1 MESAQWKPILWSE
14 LRFVP
19 HGRQREILLCD
30 AQIRVVACGRR
41 FGKSHA
47 AAIEAL
53 SYALMGGHV
62 WIVAPTYDLTRPIVN
77 TVDEFLRRLPSS
89 WIRRRRSAP
98 YEVQFRSGGTLMN
111 RTADN
116 PANLQ
121 GRGLDLVVVDE
132 AATIRQKEIWSQY
145 LRPTLV
151 DRSGKALL
159 ISTPKQM
166 NWFWD
171 LFRQGQEE
179 WESYQAGRLSAT
191 RVRSFQ
197 YSSYENPYIPASE
210 LDDLTQDMSEDE
222 ILQEIRAQ
230 FIPMGGAVFRNFH
243 RYLRARW
250 QDAPLPGG
258 VYAVGIDVAK
268 ENDFTVLAVID
279 VTTPEVCYI
288 WRTNQMD
295 YEMQAQMLNAELA
308 RWHPVSVYVDG
319 TGNSHMCD
327 RLKLDGWNVHRYVFT
342 NRKKLEA
349 ATLLSQGIQ
358 QEHLLLPDIPVV
370 REEFARY
377 SYNTTPSG
385 MRTVQG
391 MGGHDDVVTAVML
404 AWLAAY
410 PFVLYRGGRP
420 SAVGERGLPSSR
432 GDSTTSL
439 PMTSIR

>member
-1 MESAQWKPILWSE
+1 MLPSAQWKPLLWRE
-14 LRFVP
+14 LQFIP
-19 HGRQREILLCD
+19 HARQREILECD
-30 AQIRVVACGRR
+30 SQIRVVACGRR

-77 TVDEFLRRLPSS
+77 TVDEFLRRLPEG
-89 WIRRRRSAP
+89 WVTRRRTAP
-98 YEVQFRSGGTLMN
+98 YEVQFRSRGTLMN

-151 DRSGKALL
+151 DRMGKALL

-171 LFRQGQEE
+171 LFRQGQEASE
-179 WESYQAGRLSAT
+179 PNARI
-191 RVRSFQ
+191 RSFQ

-210 LDDLTQDMSEDE
+210 LDDLVEDMSEDE
-222 ILQEIRAQ
+222 IQQEIYAQ

-243 RYLRARW
+243 RYLRACW
-250 QDAPLPGG
+250 QDAPLPGR
-258 VYAVGIDVAK
+258 VYAAGIDVAK

-279 VTTPEVCYI
+279 VTTVEVCYL

-295 YEMQAQMLNAELA
+295 YELQAQMLNSELA
-308 RWHPVSVYVDG
+308 RWRPVSVYVDG

-327 RLKLDGWNVHRYVFT
+327 RLALDGWNVHRYVFT

-349 ATLLSQGIQ
+349 ASRLAQGIQ
-358 QEHLLLPDIPVV
+358 REHLLLPDLPVV
-370 REEFARY
+370 RDEFARY
-377 SYNTTPSG
+377 SYQTTPSG

-410 PFVLYRGGRP
+410 PFVVYRGGRP
-420 SAVGERGLPSSR
+420 SAVGERGVPSSR
-432 GDSTTSL
+432 AESMSGSSL
-439 PMTSIR
+439 PSVAARTR